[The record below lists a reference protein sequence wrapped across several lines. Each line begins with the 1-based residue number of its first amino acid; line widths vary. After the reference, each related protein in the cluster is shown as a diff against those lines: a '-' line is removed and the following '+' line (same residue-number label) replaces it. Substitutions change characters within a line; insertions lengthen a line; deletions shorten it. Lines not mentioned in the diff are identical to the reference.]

1 MKAYGKGFIYEF
13 YKSEFQ
19 SKEQTLQFLRLL
31 ENKKI
36 IKNYGNKTMSIPRDI
51 WKVMIKN
58 RDEIFKSLNSE

>member
-36 IKNYGNKTMSIPRDI
+36 IKNYGNKTMIIPRDI